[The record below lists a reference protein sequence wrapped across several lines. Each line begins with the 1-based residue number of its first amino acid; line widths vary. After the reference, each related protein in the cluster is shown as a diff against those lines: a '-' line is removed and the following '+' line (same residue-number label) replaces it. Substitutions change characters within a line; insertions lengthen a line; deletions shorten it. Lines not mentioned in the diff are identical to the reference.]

1 MNFLNGLNRFL
12 GFISN
17 NWTAIMVT
25 IGLVIGLVK
34 KVKSYVAKSNE
45 EKVEIAKSYIRE
57 SILKLITDAEMD
69 FEEWNKA
76 GSIKRSQVIARVYA
90 EYPILKKIA
99 NQEEIIQWIDKEIDN
114 SLDTLREI
122 IAGNKTESADAA

>member
-1 MNFLNGLNRFL
+1 MDFLNGLNRFL
-12 GFISN
+12 EFISN

-25 IGLVIGLVK
+25 IGLIIGLVK

>member
-12 GFISN
+12 EFISN

-25 IGLVIGLVK
+25 IGLIIGLVK

-114 SLDTLREI
+114 SLNTLREI
-122 IAGNKTESADAA
+122 IAGNKTDSADAA

>member
-12 GFISN
+12 EFISN

-25 IGLVIGLVK
+25 IGLIIGLVK
-34 KVKSYVAKSNE
+34 KVKSYVVKSNE

-114 SLDTLREI
+114 SLNTLREI